1 MIDKVEQP
9 DSKEFEAKLDVVR
22 DAITKLQEEQGE
34 INKKI
39 SGLSG
44 GKSEYSEKR
53 TELRTLLDHWSAK
66 MDDVA
71 QRKQAI
77 TGRIEE
83 DKQAS
88 IQAKNDLQ
96 KMKKSIGYE
105 SEAKIDE
112 RIATIEF
119 KLWTDTIPLK
129 EEKALLKELSEL
141 KKSRPK
147 VQLVKEKE
155 ATLQT
160 DKGTNQKDTLAALR
174 EENAM
179 YFEEKKKVS
188 AQLKELQDERTKV
201 TDNIG
206 EFIKEREEL
215 SAKYQTKIKERNDIK
230 TERREAEQEY
240 RAYEAKIRQ
249 IKQDRAHAERA
260 ERQKDYELRQLER
273 KAEKLDEQPHVAE
286 MTLVEQSIK
295 FCQSLTQSKGAEKKE
310 G

>member
-22 DAITKLQEEQGE
+22 DALKKLETELE
-34 INKKI
+34 AIKKKI
-39 SGLSG
+39 GDCSG
-44 GKSEYSEKR
+44 GKDEYNQKR
-53 TELRTLLDHWSAK
+53 NELRAKLDHWSAK

-88 IQAKNDLQ
+88 IQAMSDLK

-105 SEAKIDE
+105 SEEKIDE
-112 RIATIEF
+112 RIASIEF

-147 VQLVKEKE
+147 VQQVKDKE
-155 ATLQT
+155 ASLKGNQT
-160 DKGTNQKDTLAALR
+160 GGDQKATLAQLR

-179 YFEEKKKVS
+179 YLAEKNKV
-188 AQLKELQDERTKV
+188 KELMQELT
-201 TDNIG
+201 
-206 EFIKEREEL
+206 KER
-215 SAKYQTKIKERNDIK
+215 ANQT
-230 TERREAEQEY
+230 
-240 RAYEAKIRQ
+240 
-249 IKQDRAHAERA
+249 
-260 ERQKDYELRQLER
+260 
-273 KAEKLDEQPHVAE
+273 
-286 MTLVEQSIK
+286 
-295 FCQSLTQSKGAEKKE
+295 G
-310 G
+310 